1 MDASEIFDRL
11 PPEKLAAFKEELHLC
26 MFISD
31 VHKVA
36 QKFGQELTDE
46 QARAI
51 LEGHGSEEVSA
62 HVLEEVTGGA
72 NNVNITYVN
81 RGLPELPPLW
91 RG

>member
-36 QKFGQELTDE
+36 QEFGQELTD
-46 QARAI
+46 
-51 LEGHGSEEVSA
+51 
-62 HVLEEVTGGA
+62 
-72 NNVNITYVN
+72 
-81 RGLPELPPLW
+81 
-91 RG
+91 